1 MTSIL
6 QIYVVILGV
15 RSLRNSNKNT
25 GDLLVDVF
33 SDKARFNA
41 LKARL
46 EFEHECSK
54 IEHRIHLA
62 IETAAKSVLN
72 DLSLLINE
80 RRDAIEKEWRK
91 LIWGICESRLQLL
104 ESGFQDDNSSLK
116 FEESEQDS
124 GDRVAAKRAIISDTL
139 EYLGLDEARVLE
151 LLGDIDVVEGRA
163 GETVWDVHCDA
174 SSSVGCGDTSTVGD
188 GRGEGGGLSGS
199 SSPSSRG
206 GGDTVA

>member
-1 MTSIL
+1 MMKP
-6 QIYVVILGV
+6 
-15 RSLRNSNKNT
+15 NSQKKHDSAS
-25 GDLLVDVF
+25 DLLVGVF
-33 SDKARFNA
+33 SDEELFHAV
-41 LKARL
+41 KARL
-46 EFEHECSK
+46 EFEYSVSK
-54 IEHRIHLA
+54 FEDSVHL
-62 IETAAKSVLN
+62 IIKTAAESVLN

-80 RRDAIEKEWRK
+80 RRNAIEKSWRNI
-91 LIWGICESRLQLL
+91 IWGICESRLQLL
-104 ESGFQDDNSSLK
+104 ESSFQDDDSSLK
-116 FEESEQDS
+116 FEESKQDG

-199 SSPSSRG
+199 SSPSSC
-206 GGDTVA
+206 GGDRHE

>member
-1 MTSIL
+1 M
-6 QIYVVILGV
+6 QPN
-15 RSLRNSNKNT
+15 RNKYGSAS
-25 GDLLVDVF
+25 DLLVGVF
-33 SDKARFNA
+33 SDEELFHAV
-41 LKARL
+41 KARL
-46 EFEHECSK
+46 EFEYSLSK
-54 IEHRIHLA
+54 LEDSVHL
-62 IETAAKSVLN
+62 IIKTFVESILD
-72 DLSLLINE
+72 DLSLLVNE

-151 LLGDIDVVEGRA
+151 LLGDIDVVEGCA

-174 SSSVGCGDTSTVGD
+174 SSSVGCGDISTVGD
-188 GRGEGGGLSGS
+188 ERGEGAGFTA
-199 SSPSSRG
+199 PSSRG
-206 GGDTVA
+206 GDDDAS

>member
-6 QIYVVILGV
+6 QIYVVVLGV

-25 GDLLVDVF
+25 GDLLVGVF
-33 SDKARFNA
+33 SDEELFHAV
-41 LKARL
+41 KARL
-46 EFEHECSK
+46 EFEYSVSK
-54 IEHRIHLA
+54 FEDSVHL
-62 IETAAKSVLN
+62 IIKTVVESIID
-72 DLSLLINE
+72 DLSLLVNE
-80 RRDAIEKEWRK
+80 RRDAIEKSWRNI
-91 LIWGICESRLQLL
+91 IWGICESRLQLL
-104 ESGFQDDNSSLK
+104 ESGFQDDDSSLE
-116 FEESEQDS
+116 FEESEQDG